1 MNLKE
6 LQTIIELAKS
16 YSADLPANIMIYTYK
31 IYLPVSEAIA
41 ENNKAVIGYLLNCN
55 TDDRITILNAIED
68 GAERLN
74 TLKAFKL
81 LGMVKKDRK
90 YLNIMANA

>member
-6 LQTIIELAKS
+6 LKGIIELAKN
-16 YSADLPANIMIYTYK
+16 YSVELPADTMNYTYK

-41 ENNKAVIGYLLNCN
+41 ENNKTVIDYLLNCEAG
-55 TDDRITILNAIED
+55 DRISILNAIED

-74 TLKAFKL
+74 PLRALKL
-81 LGMVKKDRK
+81 LGIIKKDK
-90 YLNIMANA
+90 KLVNIANA

>member
-6 LQTIIELAKS
+6 LKTIIEMAKG
-16 YSADLPANIMIYTYK
+16 YSLELPNDTMNYTYK

-41 ENNKAVIGYLLNCN
+41 KNNKIVIGYLLNCEAI
-55 TDDRITILNAIED
+55 DRIKILNAIED

-81 LGMVKKDRK
+81 LSVIRKDKKH
-90 YLNIMANA
+90 LGMANA